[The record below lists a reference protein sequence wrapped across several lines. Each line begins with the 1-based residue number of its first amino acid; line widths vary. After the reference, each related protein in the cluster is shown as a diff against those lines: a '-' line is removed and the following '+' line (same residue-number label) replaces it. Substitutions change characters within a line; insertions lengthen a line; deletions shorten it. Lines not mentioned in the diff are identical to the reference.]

1 MNEIQELPDQ
11 PQPATAEIGLVDL
24 FGMPIP
30 SGDSPGRRLREARE
44 TLGLSIADVA
54 NSIKFSQRQIETV
67 ERDDF
72 DKLPGATFVRGFI
85 RSYAKLLQLEVQP
98 LLSMLDQQK
107 PQTDAVIQLP
117 QDTGA
122 ALPQPGEQRSY
133 LPYVALAVTL
143 LAMVVALA
151 TYFDWPGGAKK
162 SGATNVAAVPIVQ
175 PPQTQVEQPAATS
188 SDPGQPA
195 PANTQPLGPDFRQ
208 LIFVFD
214 DQSWVEVKDASK
226 RVVFAQINAP
236 GTRQVVNGK
245 PPFELVIGNAS
256 QVHLQYEDQQIDL
269 RPHTKVEV
277 ARLTVE

>member
-1 MNEIQELPDQ
+1 MQELPEQ
-11 PQPATAEIGLVDL
+11 PQPASAEIGLFDL

-44 TLGLSIADVA
+44 ALGLSIADVA
-54 NSIKFSQRQIETV
+54 SSIKFSQRQIETV

-72 DKLPGATFVRGFI
+72 DKLPGVTFVRGFI

-98 LLSMLDQQK
+98 ILAMLDQQK
-107 PQTDAVIQLP
+107 PQTDTVIHLP

-122 ALPQPGEQRSY
+122 ALPQSGEQRSY
-133 LPYVALAVTL
+133 LPYLALAVTL
-143 LAMVVALA
+143 LTIIVALA
-151 TYFDWPGGAKK
+151 TYFDWPGGARI
-162 SGATNVAAVPIVQ
+162 SGAKNVAAVPLVH

-188 SDPGQPA
+188 SEPGQPV
-195 PANTQPLGPDFRQ
+195 PAKTQPLGPDARQ

-214 DQSWVEVKDASK
+214 DKSWVEVRDATK
-226 RVVFAQINAP
+226 RVIFAQINEP

-256 QVHLQYEDQQIDL
+256 HVQLQFEDQQIDL